1 MTERS
6 TSDPQ
11 LSPLSSPPSSRMS
24 PLELRAGLSLA
35 SLFALRMLGLFL
47 ILPVFAVHAV
57 DLKGGDS
64 QTLVG
69 LALGAYGLTQGIL
82 QIPFGMASDRYGR
95 KRVIVFGLILFALGS
110 FIAASATDIWISI
123 LGRAV
128 QGAGAI
134 SAAVVALAADLTR
147 DQHRTKVMAMIG
159 ASIGGVF
166 ALSLMA
172 APALYRLIGMH
183 GIFILIGGL
192 AIAAIAVVIWVVP
205 AEPVKKPE
213 SEGRGDMGAL
223 RAVLRDAE
231 LLRLNLGIFVLH
243 MVQMAMFVVVPVA
256 LVQHGGL
263 AVESHWKVYLP
274 VVLISFALMV
284 PPLLMAEKRGR
295 TKLMFTGA
303 VALML
308 VVQAGLALWIESL
321 TAVVVLLTAFF
332 VAFNLLEASLPS
344 LVTRV
349 APESARGTAIGVYNT
364 TQALGLFAGGVAGGW
379 LAQHVGNVSVFV
391 FGMALVALWLLVAA
405 GMQVPGQG
413 GRTLAASSR
422 QN

>member
-1 MTERS
+1 MA
-6 TSDPQ
+6 SD
-11 LSPLSSPPSSRMS
+11 RMS

-64 QTLVG
+64 QALVG

-95 KRVIVFGLILFALGS
+95 KRVIVIGLILFAVGS
-110 FIAASATDIWISI
+110 FIAASATDIWVSI

-172 APALYRLIGMH
+172 APALYRVIGMD
-183 GIFILIGGL
+183 GLFMLIGGL
-192 AIAAIAVVIWVVP
+192 AISAIAVVTWVVP
-205 AEPVKKPE
+205 PEPAKKPASE
-213 SEGRGDMGAL
+213 GGNEGRGDMGAL
-223 RAVLRDAE
+223 RAVLRDPE

-243 MVQMAMFVVVPVA
+243 TVQMAMFVVVPVA

-295 TKLMFTGA
+295 TKLMFMCS

-308 VVQAGLALWIESL
+308 VVQAGLALWIEHL
-321 TAVVVLLTAFF
+321 AVVVVLLTAFF

-344 LVTRV
+344 LVTRF
-349 APESARGTAIGVYNT
+349 APQAARGTAIGVYNT
-364 TQALGLFAGGVAGGW
+364 TQALGLFAGGAAGGW
-379 LAQHVGNVSVFV
+379 LAQYGGNVSVFV
-391 FGMALVALWLLVAA
+391 FGLVLVALWLLVAA

-413 GRTLAASSR
+413 GRTLATGSV